1 MVEPAEFERFIA
13 VPGTTTVNVHVPDEG
28 SLVGTDFTVPYMDM
42 PTQASRLPADRGTP
56 LAVYC
61 RTGRMSAEAV
71 QSLVKLGYR
80 NVVELRGG
88 MEAWTASGRALL
100 PPASP

>member
-1 MVEPAEFERFIA
+1 MAA
-13 VPGTTTVNVHVPDEG
+13 PGTTTVNVHVPDEG
-28 SLVGTDFTVPYMDM
+28 SLAGTDLVVSYQDVR
-42 PTQASRLPADRGTP
+42 TQASRFPADRATP

-71 QSLVKLGYR
+71 QTLVQLGYR

-88 MEAWTASGRALL
+88 MQAWTASGRSLL
-100 PPASP
+100 PPVDR